1 LDNNEPRG
9 RSEVLRF
16 VFFLAPARMSN
27 YAPNLR
33 ILFEIVVLAGMLAL
47 APRIYAQPAV
57 LVPEFTGGLRPGL
70 VFQHAGFM
78 NEARACA
85 EKFPFSKYH
94 VHTDRMQ
101 KDCIGQ
107 YMKEHGASAQAIA
120 FMRFA
125 PVPAAISEVK
135 SYSVAAV
142 VHADMMFADAA
153 DGWALIGKA
162 GDVVPLWYGVELD
175 RDPQFARFAAKHQ
188 GATLWGD
195 SIDWPKASLLDGG
208 AEQFGFAFEI
218 KTCHACAI
226 LAHAR
231 VGYDFDRNGKFAGT
245 HLLTIIPA
253 SPQH

>member
-1 LDNNEPRG
+1 
-9 RSEVLRF
+9 
-16 VFFLAPARMSN
+16 
-27 YAPNLR
+27 
-33 ILFEIVVLAGMLAL
+33 
-47 APRIYAQPAV
+47 V
-57 LVPEFTGGLRPGL
+57 LVPEFTGGVRAGL
-70 VFQHAGFM
+70 VFRHTGFM

-94 VHTDRMQ
+94 VHAGRMR

-135 SYSVAAV
+135 SYPVAAV

-153 DGWALIGKA
+153 DGWALIGKS

-175 RDPQFARFAAKHQ
+175 RDPQFARFVAKHQ
-188 GATLWGD
+188 GATLWA
-195 SIDWPKASLLDGG
+195 IDWPKASLLDDG

-218 KTCHACAI
+218 KTCNACAI
-226 LAHAR
+226 LAHAN

-253 SPQH
+253 PPQR